1 MSIDLGKKL
10 DNFHMLSIIL
20 DMTALTTRKLT
31 EKQEKFLEHLVD
43 TKGNLKLSAELAGYR
58 GNHYQ
63 VIQSLK
69 EEIIDLAS
77 NVLAREA
84 PSAAF
89 KLVEIMHSDEAVPQ
103 ANVKLQ
109 AAQTLLDRVG
119 VIKKEKL
126 DINHNVTGGI
136 FILPKKETINLSAE
150 EGEYEDIN
158 E

>member
-1 MSIDLGKKL
+1 
-10 DNFHMLSIIL
+10 
-20 DMTALTTRKLT
+20 MTALTTRKLT
-31 EKQEKFLEHLVD
+31 DKQEKFLEHLVD
-43 TKGNLKLSAELAGYR
+43 TKGNLKLSAELAGYQ

-63 VIQSLK
+63 VIKSLK
-69 EEIIDLAS
+69 EEIIELAS

-126 DINHNVTGGI
+126 DVNHNVTGGI

-150 EGEYEDIN
+150 DVEYE
-158 E
+158 EL

>member
-1 MSIDLGKKL
+1 MV
-10 DNFHMLSIIL
+10 SIIL
-20 DMTALTTRKLT
+20 NMTALTTRKLT
-31 EKQEKFLEHLVD
+31 DKQEKFLEHLVD

-63 VIQSLK
+63 VLKSLK

-126 DINHNVTGGI
+126 DVNHNVTGGI
-136 FILPKKETINLSAE
+136 FILPKKETIDLSADDV
-150 EGEYEDIN
+150 EYEDLP

>member
-1 MSIDLGKKL
+1 
-10 DNFHMLSIIL
+10 
-20 DMTALTTRKLT
+20 MTALTTRKLT
-31 EKQEKFLEHLVD
+31 DKQEKFLEHLVD

-63 VIQSLK
+63 VLKSLK

-126 DINHNVTGGI
+126 DVNHNVTGGI

-150 EGEYEDIN
+150 DVEYE
-158 E
+158 EL